1 MALPVVPA
9 GLFYGARQPRTASWA
24 KFNRP
29 YGTPY
34 QNGRS
39 HADSK
44 GEMILL
50 GLCTG

>member
-9 GLFYGARQPRTASWA
+9 GLFYGARQPRT
-24 KFNRP
+24 KFSRP